1 MFIGYDCDI
10 RIERLLNKIK
20 ELQKNIHQTTIE
32 ITTLQTSLL
41 KAEQKAQQMDS
52 QSKILVDAKI
62 ELEKMKNLL
71 KEKSIELAT
80 AKTEVKTLKSSLK
93 IEEEMRLKNEK
104 KITETLAATFKKWEK
119 TKSASDQDYEN
130 KLTQKKNEISSIN
143 QKLEARE
150 NELATRVDEC
160 QHLQNKIESY
170 KEMLK
175 QIKDKAMTDKEQF
188 EKNKNELIDS
198 YEKKMIEIRQK
209 LRLEKDSKCRLTME
223 LTSVQSELRDSISS
237 TTSDKE
243 VNDRNVRELRARLNK
258 EIERNNI
265 LRNENTSIENK
276 CESLNE
282 ENEKLRQ
289 ELHAL
294 SSPYITA
301 HGSLSDL
308 QVIEEQLRSDLAIAK
323 ENEDEQRKRASELEK
338 LVGKLEGMLSKFSEQ
353 PKSVGDMLEK
363 QNEKL
368 EDKLAAAREQII
380 VEKQSARTAYMTSYK
395 TEKELEKIKK
405 ELEES
410 QQDHNRTK
418 RRMELTEEKIK
429 KVQNE
434 KEQVER
440 NLLDAKKVVLQK
452 EQQIEEL
459 KSEIN
464 SLKRDVIDKMSTV
477 HKLEENIADLSQKLL
492 QAQRKTETV
501 NMENKRLQKQIKD
514 ELSKASFS
522 SDKAEELQTQLKS
535 LSINYDRL
543 KYACEITDS
552 QLTEIEEMLENEQ
565 KQHKEKSDKLNKI
578 YKILR
583 EKDDIIL
590 NLKNESMKLAEEK
603 NVAEMK
609 ANNVQLEVDDVR
621 QALEETQKK
630 IINQQQQ
637 LIEQSNSLYEVQE
650 KLELFANDSN
660 SMQIM
665 NENLFKEINILKEE
679 NTRIL
684 TDLYLSKEECL
695 KTSTE
700 LKDAIQRINV
710 NPSSILYRTLEEEL
724 KREQKK
730 NKVLQDKLDKF
741 ERLQYIEKLPIKRI
755 PSKNSVS
762 SAEEAKSPERETQSH
777 RFELTLDAIQG
788 TDLCVVCDKPIT
800 SGLAHWKCKECF
812 SKVHRLCRS
821 NLKDNKCIVEPI
833 QELFTPLDDLDFE
846 IAQEPSSDKEYKGDL
861 VLKLEESFGINCV
874 YEVNSKI
881 ILLGGSA
888 GLTAFHM
895 DTRNFVTIGGLENVS
910 RICTHHEFS
919 NSIIIANGGERLFQ
933 CDLRHLNSRSQS
945 NACTKPKLDTNPLS
959 AKTGACHAI
968 AATTARVVILKFDWE
983 KEYKFRLVKALN
995 LRISSIL
1002 CTELTAI
1009 VSGDKFYEIDL
1020 DGDRDSC
1027 RDNFTDSYRYEEL
1040 TDTLTHIRNY
1050 EPMAAFKISEEEL
1063 LLCFM
1068 EGGIFLDR
1076 YGSKSRPYEVNW
1088 QFTPTGFMF
1097 QAPLLYVSHYNHVQI
1112 IRIHRSYSNDL
1123 NTQSYLKEFEGGA
1136 AGDGEDV
1143 DEHRMKR
1150 VLLDFERPKL
1160 LASREKL
1167 NVYLTSTN
1175 KQTDGQELYVLDGL
1189 TAFKQNTDYLSMETL
1204 SSEATCLTGS
1214 IDNFEN

>member
-1 MFIGYDCDI
+1 
-10 RIERLLNKIK
+10 
-20 ELQKNIHQTTIE
+20 
-32 ITTLQTSLL
+32 
-41 KAEQKAQQMDS
+41 
-52 QSKILVDAKI
+52 
-62 ELEKMKNLL
+62 
-71 KEKSIELAT
+71 
-80 AKTEVKTLKSSLK
+80 
-93 IEEEMRLKNEK
+93 
-104 KITETLAATFKKWEK
+104 
-119 TKSASDQDYEN
+119 
-130 KLTQKKNEISSIN
+130 
-143 QKLEARE
+143 
-150 NELATRVDEC
+150 
-160 QHLQNKIESY
+160 
-170 KEMLK
+170 
-175 QIKDKAMTDKEQF
+175 
-188 EKNKNELIDS
+188 
-198 YEKKMIEIRQK
+198 
-209 LRLEKDSKCRLTME
+209 
-223 LTSVQSELRDSISS
+223 
-237 TTSDKE
+237 
-243 VNDRNVRELRARLNK
+243 
-258 EIERNNI
+258 
-265 LRNENTSIENK
+265 
-276 CESLNE
+276 
-282 ENEKLRQ
+282 
-289 ELHAL
+289 
-294 SSPYITA
+294 
-301 HGSLSDL
+301 
-308 QVIEEQLRSDLAIAK
+308 
-323 ENEDEQRKRASELEK
+323 
-338 LVGKLEGMLSKFSEQ
+338 
-353 PKSVGDMLEK
+353 
-363 QNEKL
+363 
-368 EDKLAAAREQII
+368 
-380 VEKQSARTAYMTSYK
+380 
-395 TEKELEKIKK
+395 
-405 ELEES
+405 
-410 QQDHNRTK
+410 
-418 RRMELTEEKIK
+418 
-429 KVQNE
+429 
-434 KEQVER
+434 
-440 NLLDAKKVVLQK
+440 
-452 EQQIEEL
+452 
-459 KSEIN
+459 
-464 SLKRDVIDKMSTV
+464 MSTV

-700 LKDAIQRINV
+700 LKDAIQRIVDLKQENSHLNDTLNEKQNFYAQRDIKSQATLKQHQNLIDYLKLKVEDLTQKKKKTLADKIFGTHNSSAKKENV

-833 QELFTPLDDLDFE
+833 QEIFTPLDDLDFE

-945 NACTKPKLDTNPLS
+945 NACTKPKLDTLPLELPFANKGPNEKWEIVEIHYS

>member
-1 MFIGYDCDI
+1 M
-10 RIERLLNKIK
+10 LNKIK

-289 ELHAL
+289 ELQLIECTKKLETKNSDSAL

-464 SLKRDVIDKMSTV
+464 SLKRDVQKE
-477 HKLEENIADLSQKLL
+477 HKLWE
-492 QAQRKTETV
+492 
-501 NMENKRLQKQIKD
+501 
-514 ELSKASFS
+514 
-522 SDKAEELQTQLKS
+522 KAEQE
-535 LSINYDRL
+535 R
-543 KYACEITDS
+543 
-552 QLTEIEEMLENEQ
+552 M
-565 KQHKEKSDKLNKI
+565 KEKSDV
-578 YKILR
+578 
-583 EKDDIIL
+583 
-590 NLKNESMKLAEEK
+590 S
-603 NVAEMK
+603 
-609 ANNVQLEVDDVR
+609 
-621 QALEETQKK
+621 
-630 IINQQQQ
+630 
-637 LIEQSNSLYEVQE
+637 
-650 KLELFANDSN
+650 
-660 SMQIM
+660 
-665 NENLFKEINILKEE
+665 FK
-679 NTRIL
+679 
-684 TDLYLSKEECL
+684 
-695 KTSTE
+695 
-700 LKDAIQRINV
+700 
-710 NPSSILYRTLEEEL
+710 
-724 KREQKK
+724 
-730 NKVLQDKLDKF
+730 F
-741 ERLQYIEKLPIKRI
+741 
-755 PSKNSVS
+755 
-762 SAEEAKSPERETQSH
+762 
-777 RFELTLDAIQG
+777 
-788 TDLCVVCDKPIT
+788 
-800 SGLAHWKCKECF
+800 
-812 SKVHRLCRS
+812 
-821 NLKDNKCIVEPI
+821 
-833 QELFTPLDDLDFE
+833 
-846 IAQEPSSDKEYKGDL
+846 
-861 VLKLEESFGINCV
+861 
-874 YEVNSKI
+874 
-881 ILLGGSA
+881 
-888 GLTAFHM
+888 
-895 DTRNFVTIGGLENVS
+895 NF
-910 RICTHHEFS
+910 F
-919 NSIIIANGGERLFQ
+919 
-933 CDLRHLNSRSQS
+933 
-945 NACTKPKLDTNPLS
+945 
-959 AKTGACHAI
+959 
-968 AATTARVVILKFDWE
+968 LKFMT
-983 KEYKFRLVKALN
+983 F
-995 LRISSIL
+995 
-1002 CTELTAI
+1002 
-1009 VSGDKFYEIDL
+1009 
-1020 DGDRDSC
+1020 
-1027 RDNFTDSYRYEEL
+1027 
-1040 TDTLTHIRNY
+1040 
-1050 EPMAAFKISEEEL
+1050 SE
-1063 LLCFM
+1063 
-1068 EGGIFLDR
+1068 G
-1076 YGSKSRPYEVNW
+1076 
-1088 QFTPTGFMF
+1088 
-1097 QAPLLYVSHYNHVQI
+1097 
-1112 IRIHRSYSNDL
+1112 
-1123 NTQSYLKEFEGGA
+1123 
-1136 AGDGEDV
+1136 
-1143 DEHRMKR
+1143 
-1150 VLLDFERPKL
+1150 
-1160 LASREKL
+1160 
-1167 NVYLTSTN
+1167 
-1175 KQTDGQELYVLDGL
+1175 
-1189 TAFKQNTDYLSMETL
+1189 
-1204 SSEATCLTGS
+1204 
-1214 IDNFEN
+1214 